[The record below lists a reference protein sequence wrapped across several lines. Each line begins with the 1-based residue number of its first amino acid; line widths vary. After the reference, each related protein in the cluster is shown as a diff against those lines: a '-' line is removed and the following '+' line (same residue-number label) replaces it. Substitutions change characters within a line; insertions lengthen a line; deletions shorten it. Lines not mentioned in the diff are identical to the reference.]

1 MSAHRKI
8 IKEVVEEGY
17 LRAVLYSTG
26 VIQIFWDSS
35 LETIDVAHLSKM
47 QQVIGELGEGK
58 KMPLLFM
65 PHDFLHLSKEGGKYA
80 TSEEGT
86 RFSQAIAVL
95 VDNLAKRILL
105 NFFLSFNKP
114 KILTKGFTNKEDAF
128 EWLER
133 VTKQGKAKPVVSSYL

>member
-1 MSAHRKI
+1 MSAQRKI
-8 IKEVVEEGY
+8 VKEIVEQGY
-17 LRAVLYSTG
+17 LRAVLHSTG

-35 LETIDVAHLSKM
+35 LEVIDVRHLSKM
-47 QQVIGELGEGK
+47 QQIVGELGGDK

-80 TSEEGT
+80 TTEEGT
-86 RFSQAIAVL
+86 RFSAAIAVL

-114 KILTKGFTNKEDAF
+114 KVLTKGFTNKEEAF

-133 VTKQGKAKPVVSSYL
+133 VTKAGHTKSVLASHL

>member
-1 MSAHRKI
+1 MSAQRKI
-8 IKEVVEEGY
+8 VKEIVEQGY
-17 LRAVLYSTG
+17 LRAVLYSTD

-35 LETIDVAHLSKM
+35 LEMIDVVHLRKM
-47 QQVIGELGEGK
+47 QEIVGELSGGK

-86 RFSQAIAVL
+86 RFSAAIAVL

-114 KILTKGFTNKEDAF
+114 KVLTKGFTSKEDAF

-133 VTKQGKAKPVVSSYL
+133 VTTAGKTKPIVGSYL